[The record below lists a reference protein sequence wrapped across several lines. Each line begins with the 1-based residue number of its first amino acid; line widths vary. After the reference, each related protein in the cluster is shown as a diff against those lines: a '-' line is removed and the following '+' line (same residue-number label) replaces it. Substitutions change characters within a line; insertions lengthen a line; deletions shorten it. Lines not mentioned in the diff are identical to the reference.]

1 MAQPNRRNLACFI
14 TNFVYS
20 ISTSVLNKL
29 MYRHDMIVAIAP
41 LVLTESLHASSV
53 CTVLSADI
61 KWVPLVFD

>member
-20 ISTSVLNKL
+20 KYYMSVLNKL

-41 LVLTESLHASSV
+41 QY
-53 CTVLSADI
+53 CID
-61 KWVPLVFD
+61 